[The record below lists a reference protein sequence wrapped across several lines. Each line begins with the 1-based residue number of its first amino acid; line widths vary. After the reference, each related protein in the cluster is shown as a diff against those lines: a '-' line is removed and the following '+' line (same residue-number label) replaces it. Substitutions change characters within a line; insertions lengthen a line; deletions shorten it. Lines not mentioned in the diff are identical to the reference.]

1 MKLKSFLPPFMSLVL
16 LLSFVGCQK
25 QGGEPTGVHI
35 YGKIYNQN
43 SNETV
48 AGAMVLL
55 SGMKRGTY
63 SNPAPILDTCY
74 ADENGNYHIEFETKD
89 DYLYYKAQAF
99 SPMHLNPSN
108 SAATWEHIYHQGK
121 VHESDHYIIPI
132 CWLKINSIKVSNAD
146 ALSLNRMIDRD
157 SDALIVEPR
166 VIFFRKARGNQ
177 ELVLPLF
184 RWYQGLSIPL
194 PIPVQTPAH
203 DTLEVLVEW

>member
-16 LLSFVGCQK
+16 LLSFAGCQK

-55 SGMKRGTY
+55 SGMKGDTY
-63 SNPAPILDTCY
+63 LNPAPILDTCY
-74 ADENGNYHIEFETKD
+74 TDEDGNYLF
-89 DYLYYKAQAF
+89 DYKTEEDYANYSVQAF
-99 SPMHLNPSN
+99 SPRHLNPPYN
-108 SAATWEHIYHQGK
+108 QATWEHIYHQGK
-121 VHESDHYIIPI
+121 VHESDHYITPI
-132 CWLKINSIKVSNAD
+132 CWLKINSMKVSNAD

-177 ELVLPLF
+177 EVVLPFF

>member
-1 MKLKSFLPPFMSLVL
+1 MKLKSFLPPVMSLVL

-132 CWLKINSIKVSNAD
+132 CWLKINSMKVSNAD
-146 ALSLNRMIDRD
+146 ELGMNNLVEEERPI
-157 SDALIVEPR
+157 IIYEPR
-166 VIFFRKARGNQ
+166 VIFYRRAPGNQ
-177 ELVLPLF
+177 KITLPF
-184 RWYQGLSIPL
+184 FKIYPGQHIPL
-194 PIPVQTPAH
+194 SIPVQTPAH